1 MFSTVLN
8 IFGYI
13 FTILFLDIITVLQ
26 LKVFK
31 YEKIIRWFKSW
42 YSPLKFWS
50 MNQFLYINLDHN
62 NIWI

>member
-31 YEKIIRWFKSW
+31 YEKIIRWFK
-42 YSPLKFWS
+42 
-50 MNQFLYINLDHN
+50 
-62 NIWI
+62 